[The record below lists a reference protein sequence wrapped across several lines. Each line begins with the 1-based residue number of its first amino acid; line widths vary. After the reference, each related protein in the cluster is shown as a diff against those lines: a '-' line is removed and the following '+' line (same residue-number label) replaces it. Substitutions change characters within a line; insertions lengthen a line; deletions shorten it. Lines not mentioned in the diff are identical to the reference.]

1 MNKLL
6 VLYACGIL
14 SISPISGEQKST
26 VLENQP
32 EVETL
37 RSFEEQVA
45 VSQWDTEV
53 KSEVLLVSNDIKS
66 PFNWSYE
73 YVEKEVVEV
82 IDESVIPTFIMDNE
96 SVTTNLDLNDITIV
110 EVEPEIDLG
119 FETENY
125 LPESFDP
132 YTAVVD
138 IHSVD
143 FIEFEEVELGFNTE
157 DYLPE
162 GFNPYEVYFNVHEIE
177 FIEVEEELDFDTSKH
192 LENGFDPYVSQQIDI
207 HSIDF
212 IEMDDEIE
220 LGFDTRPYLPEG
232 FDPYERSN

>member
-26 VLENQP
+26 EFKSQP
-32 EVETL
+32 EVEIL
-37 RSFEEQVA
+37 RSLEENVA
-45 VSQWDTEV
+45 VSVFDTDLNPQMV
-53 KSEVLLVSNDIKS
+53 LVSNDIEK
-66 PFNWSYE
+66 PFNWNYE
-73 YVEKEVVEV
+73 IVDKEVVEV
-82 IDESVIPTFIMDNE
+82 IDEKSLNAYLFENE
-96 SVTTNLDLNDITIV
+96 TADANLDLNDIAIV
-110 EVEPEIDLG
+110 EVEPEINLG
-119 FETENY
+119 FDTEEY
-125 LPESFDP
+125 LPASFDP

-143 FIEFEEVELGFNTE
+143 FIEIEDEDLGFDTK

-162 GFNPYEVYFNVHEIE
+162 GFNPYEVYFNVHDID
-177 FIEVEEELDFDTSKH
+177 FVEVEEELDFDTSEH
-192 LENGFDPYVSQQIDI
+192 LNEGFDPYVSQIVDI

-212 IEMDDEIE
+212 IEMEDDIE